1 METRNP
7 HRSSARAV
15 RSNRERSE
23 GTRRTLLEAA
33 RSLFVER
40 GYGDTSTPE
49 VAALAGIT
57 RGALY
62 HHFTDKRDLFRQ
74 VLEAEAE
81 AVRED
86 ILASTPS
93 DLSPQA
99 ALISGAQA
107 YLRTMTLPGR
117 TRLLLVEGP
126 AALGLEQSLAI
137 DQANAAS
144 TLRDGLADA
153 LGDENVDL
161 DALARLL
168 SSAFDRAAL
177 EIDAGADAVRM
188 QDTMV
193 WLVRKLF
200 A

>member
-1 METRNP
+1 MKTPNP
-7 HRSSARAV
+7 RRSSARAV

-23 GTRRTLLEAA
+23 STRRTLLEAA
-33 RSLFVER
+33 RTLFVER

-62 HHFTDKRDLFRQ
+62 HHFADKRDLFRQ

-81 AVRED
+81 SVRED
-86 ILASTPS
+86 ILASTQS

-99 ALISGAQA
+99 ALIRGAQA

-137 DQANAAS
+137 DQANAGS
-144 TLRDGLADA
+144 TLRDGLAEA
-153 LGDENVDL
+153 LGNENVDS

>member
-1 METRNP
+1 METPNP
-7 HRSSARAV
+7 NRSSARVA
-15 RSNRERSE
+15 RTNRERSE

-33 RSLFVER
+33 RSLFVDR

-49 VAALAGIT
+49 VAAAAGIT

-86 ILASTPS
+86 ILAAARP
-93 DLSPQA
+93 DLSPQG

-107 YLRTMTLPGR
+107 YLRTMTMPGR

-126 AALGLEQSLAI
+126 AALGLEQALAI
-137 DQANAAS
+137 DQANAGS
-144 TLRDGLADA
+144 TLREGLADA
-153 LGDENVDL
+153 LGKENVDF

-177 EIDAGADAVRM
+177 EIDAGADAARM
-188 QDTMV
+188 EHTML

-200 A
+200 T